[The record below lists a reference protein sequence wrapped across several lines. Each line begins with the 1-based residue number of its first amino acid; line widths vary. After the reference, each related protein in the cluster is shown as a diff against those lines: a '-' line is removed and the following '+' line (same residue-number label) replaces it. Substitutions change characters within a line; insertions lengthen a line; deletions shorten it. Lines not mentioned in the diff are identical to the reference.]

1 MNKKQITNK
10 AILTVIDELAAK
22 GEDGKAHTKDI
33 VLKLGELF
41 PDVHM
46 MNELMMMGEMT
57 RAGLVKYSP
66 TDMAWWLTADGRK
79 VLKNG

>member
-1 MNKKQITNK
+1 MKKQITNK
-10 AILTVIDELAAK
+10 AVLSVIDELAAK
-22 GEDGKAHTKDI
+22 GEDGKTTTKAI

-46 MNELMMMGEMT
+46 KSV
-57 RAGLVKYSP
+57 LVKMGQLKRDGFLKYQPSA
-66 TDMAWWLTADGRK
+66 MAWWLTADGRR